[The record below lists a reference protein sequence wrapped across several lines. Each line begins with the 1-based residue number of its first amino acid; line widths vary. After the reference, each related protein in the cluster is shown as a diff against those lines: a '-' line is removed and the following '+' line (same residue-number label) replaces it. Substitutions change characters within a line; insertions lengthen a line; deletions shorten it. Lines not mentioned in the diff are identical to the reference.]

1 MARTPGTSTRPPGGG
16 GGGER
21 GQRGRGRGRDGDRP
35 PRDRGGDRD
44 EGEFVEKLVGI
55 NRVAK
60 VVKGGRRFGFAAIV
74 VVGDGKGRVGYGAGK
89 AREVPEAIRKA
100 TESAKRNLTR
110 VALRE
115 GRTLHHDIAGR
126 HGAGRVYL
134 RAAPAGTGII
144 AGGPMRAVFETL
156 GVQDVVAKSIGS
168 SNPYNMVRATIDAL
182 KHQDSPRSVAA
193 RRNIKVSA
201 LQARRVGGD
210 AEASTD

>member
-1 MARTPGTSTRPPGGG
+1 LENTMA
-16 GGGER
+16 GER
-21 GQRGRGRGRDGDRP
+21 E
-35 PRDRGGDRD
+35 RGGHRGGREERD
-44 EGEFVEKLVGI
+44 SEFVDKLVHI

-60 VVKGGRRFGFAAIV
+60 VVKGGKRFGFAALV
-74 VVGDGKGRVGYGAGK
+74 VIGDQKGRVGFGHGK

-156 GVQDVVAKSIGS
+156 GIQDVVAKSIGS
-168 SNPYNMVRATIDAL
+168 SNPYNMIRATFDAL

-193 RRNIKVSA
+193 RRNIKVST
-201 LQARRVGGD
+201 LQSRRVGGD
-210 AEASTD
+210 AEAVAE